1 MAENGIRRRR
11 RRMSE
16 VLAALGIVID
26 LAIKIVLGLVGL
38 GVALTLLLFCYVA
51 ITEFQRD
58 KKKWDK

>member
-1 MAENGIRRRR
+1 
-11 RRMSE
+11 MSE